1 MINACKY
8 ASADDY
14 LQTTSYHTT
23 SKRQQVA
30 NSAYLGT
37 CTCTCTRLDSTK
49 FDQDKTRP
57 NTIQIIP
64 FGFYFAGQN
73 PDLMMME
80 NNAGTTT
87 TTTTTMERE
96 KGVFLLSSSEPKIN
110 LRGRKKKQKDI
121 TSWIFKNMPTSP
133 KCIPSVVQSLTPPA
147 SQPLSLSLFLCQMY
161 LREDRNLFA
170 PFYHHYQHRS
180 INQAQWE
187 KERGGGRKEEE
198 RGGRS
203 VTHSPTSL
211 IWHISTT

>member
-110 LRGRKKKQKDI
+110 LRGRKKKTKRHYFLDFQEYAYLPQ
-121 TSWIFKNMPTSP
+121 SAYQ
-133 KCIPSVVQSLTPPA
+133 VQC
-147 SQPLSLSLFLCQMY
+147 SLSLRQPVSLFLSPFFCQMY

-180 INQAQWE
+180 INQAQRE

-203 VTHSPTSL
+203 VTHLPTSL

>member
-1 MINACKY
+1 MQVCI
-8 ASADDY
+8 SRRLPLDDI
-14 LQTTSYHTT
+14 LSHNIKKTTSSELCLPRYM
-23 SKRQQVA
+23 
-30 NSAYLGT
+30 YMYMY
-37 CTCTCTRLDSTK
+37 STK

-64 FGFYFAGQN
+64 FGFYLAGQN

-80 NNAGTTT
+80 IHAGT
-87 TTTTTMERE
+87 TTTTTMERDNVCFCCYYQNH
-96 KGVFLLSSSEPKIN
+96 KNS
-110 LRGRKKKQKDI
+110 RGRKNKKTFLAGFSKE
-121 TSWIFKNMPTSP
+121 MPTYP
-133 KCIPSVVQSLTPPA
+133 KVHTKCSAVSHSA
-147 SQPLSLSLFLCQMY
+147 SQSASFSLSFFLCQMY

-180 INQAQWE
+180 INQAQRE

-203 VTHSPTSL
+203 VTHLPTSL